1 MNLSINFFI
10 SIFFSRFIFKLFP
23 ILKKWIFTIFLKL
36 EILFM
41 GVIFCHFFAYIHMWG
56 DNMKTE
62 YEDFN
67 FLKEKLTLLMSKYCI
82 YTFRVKNNRFLEDKE
97 TINNYKI
104 FLDYINQIL
113 DVMDSSNAEIIKKL
127 FIMKNNWTT
136 LGYSRSS
143 FYDHR
148 RKAVYNFFQFYE
160 DRYDCL

>member
-1 MNLSINFFI
+1 
-10 SIFFSRFIFKLFP
+10 
-23 ILKKWIFTIFLKL
+23 
-36 EILFM
+36 
-41 GVIFCHFFAYIHMWG
+41 
-56 DNMKTE
+56 MKRE

-82 YTFRVKNNRFLEDKE
+82 YTFRVKNNRFCENEE
-97 TINNYKI
+97 TIKNYKI
-104 FLDYINQIL
+104 FLDYIDQIL
-113 DVMDSSNAEIIKKL
+113 EAMDSSNAEVIRKL
-127 FIMKNNWTT
+127 FIMKSNWTT